1 MPSAHVL
8 LGTMFAFGVLV
19 LVGCA
24 APTATNMTPAQS
36 GDCMTASRDWC
47 ILKFTKES
55 GLSPAGLILPRSD
68 GDGDLGEVLFFRSD
82 GELVTRIAQITD
94 KGGRIVG
101 ASASEAGVE
110 WLMPLSSVVRE
121 GSHADPDVMDHSEV
135 ASKGW
140 ILYRFQRLGAAEPM
154 LAVPELNRAAP
165 LHVLVAR
172 SVFVSDAT
180 NVARVLRT
188 SDHAGIRYANG
199 QDMQRWRTIG
209 GGDIFEVD

>member
-1 MPSAHVL
+1 MPSAYVL
-8 LGTMFAFGVLV
+8 LGTMLAFVAVV

-24 APTATNMTPAQS
+24 APTATNMTPGQS
-36 GDCMTASRDWC
+36 GDRMAASQDWC
-47 ILKFTKES
+47 ILKFTTDS

-68 GDGDLGEVLFFRSD
+68 GDEDLKEVLFFRSD
-82 GELVTRIAQITD
+82 GELVTRIGQITG

-110 WLMPLSSVVRE
+110 WLMPLSSFVRE
-121 GSHADPDVMDHSEV
+121 GGQADPVAMDRSEV

-140 ILYRFQRLGAAEPM
+140 ILYRFQRLGAAKPM

-188 SDHAGIRYANG
+188 SDHAGMRYANR
-199 QDMQRWRTIG
+199 QDIQRWRAIG